1 VRLEDLGYQIKL
13 FTLIEKHYPRDKCA
27 IVYPWIESAL
37 SHVFKE
43 NGGGIYMWEKIG
55 RSISNRS
62 QRFIITKLIQ
72 KRNMVGVFVMNANIF
87 IIVTGDTMILGNGT

>member
-1 VRLEDLGYQIKL
+1 MINVPLSIHGLKV
-13 FTLIEKHYPRDKCA
+13 HYHMCLKKM
-27 IVYPWIESAL
+27 V
-37 SHVFKE
+37 V
-43 NGGGIYMWEKIG
+43 IYMWEKIG

-87 IIVTGDTMILGNGT
+87 IIVTGDTMTLGNGMWIAF